1 MPKAFENNPY
11 NATITMKPT
20 RMTMILLVA
29 ATLATSLA
37 AGLFYAYTCS
47 VNPGLSRLSDTAY
60 LEAMQSINRAIL
72 NPVFFLSFIGAAIL
86 LPLAVYFTWRPH
98 PTDTTW
104 WFMAAAILY
113 LIGVFGVTI
122 AGNVPLNEALD
133 RINIAASTPAELGQH
148 RQAFE
153 PAWTRYHNIRTIANL
168 LSAIAA
174 IVGCLFYS
182 KG

>member
-1 MPKAFENNPY
+1 
-11 NATITMKPT
+11 MKNKP
-20 RMTMILLVA
+20 MIMLLLVA

-37 AGLFYAYTCS
+37 AGLFYAYACS
-47 VNPGLSRLSDTAY
+47 INPGLGQLNDAAY

-72 NPVFFLSFIGAAIL
+72 NPVFFLSFMGAAIL
-86 LPLAVYFTWRPH
+86 LPLAVFFTWRPA
-98 PTDTTW
+98 PTDATW

-113 LIGVFGVTI
+113 IIGVFGVTA

-133 RINIAASTPAELGQH
+133 KINIAASTPTELGQH

-168 LSAIAA
+168 LSAITA
-174 IVGCLFYS
+174 ILGCLFYT